1 MERHYHP
8 DDQVHTHV
16 NKQLTKM
23 NTNGSQ
29 SKSVDKMDSLATE
42 PQSLTSMESQSIDS
56 LNEQQPRKNL
66 LRKWQRKQQ

>member
-16 NKQLTKM
+16 TKQHTNL

-29 SKSVDKMDSLATE
+29 SKSVDKMDSMAPD
-42 PQSLTSMESQSIDS
+42 PQSLMAMESQSIDS
-56 LNEQQPRKNL
+56 LNEQPRRNL